1 LIHLLVK
8 LLESFG
14 LSFGFFRLFDYLSF
28 TTLLAALTAL
38 IVQMAFGHRLIVLL
52 YRRKFRDTGG
62 EYVALDTSSKR
73 GTPTGGGLLI
83 VLSTMVAVLL
93 WARLHNPYLWIVCS
107 AFLYF
112 GLVGFLDD
120 FQKVRLK
127 SSLYGLSQL
136 AKTVMQLLYIVP
148 FAIFFVS
155 PLNPV
160 PAPVRTKLFIP
171 FVKNALTDLGPA
183 LFAAFIIFAF
193 FSILNAVNITDGLDG
208 LVSGPSILTVAMFGI
223 FGYIIGNK
231 VMAAYLLFPYFPGS
245 GELSVFCGA
254 LVGALFGFLWYNTY
268 PAEVFM
274 GDTGSLALGGSMA
287 VLAFL
292 TRQEMLFPIVG
303 GVFVAMIA
311 SSLVQEK
318 VGMRLGRRILL
329 RAPIHHSLTYRGIA
343 EPKVV
348 IRIWIVSIMLAILAA
363 LSIKLR

>member
-1 LIHLLVK
+1 MIHLLVK
-8 LLESFG
+8 LLESAG
-14 LSFGFFRLFDYLSF
+14 VSFGFFRLFDYLSVN
-28 TTLLAALTAL
+28 TLLAALTAL
-38 IVQMAFGHRLIVLL
+38 LFQMAFGHRLIVFL
-52 YRRKFRDTGG
+52 YRKKFRDTGG
-62 EYVALDTSSKR
+62 EFASLDTSSKR

-83 VLSTMVAVLL
+83 VLSSITSILL
-93 WARLHNPYLWIVCS
+93 WGRLNNPYLWIITS

-112 GLVGFLDD
+112 ALVGFLDD

-148 FAIFFVS
+148 FALFFVS

-160 PAPVRTKLFIP
+160 PGPFRTKLFIP
-171 FVKNALTDLGPA
+171 FMKNALGDLGPA
-183 LFAAFIIFAF
+183 LFAAFIIFVF

-208 LVSGPSILTVAMFGI
+208 LVSGPSILTIAIYGI

-231 VMAAYLLFPYFPGS
+231 VLAAYLLFPLFPGA

-274 GDTGSLALGGSMA
+274 GDTGSLSLGGSMA

-303 GVFVAMIA
+303 GVFVAMIG

-318 VGMRLGRRILL
+318 IGMRLGRRIFL
-329 RAPIHHSLTYRGIA
+329 RAPIHHGLTYRGIA

-348 IRIWIVSIMLAILAA
+348 IRIWIASILLAILAA
-363 LSIKLR
+363 MSIKLR